1 MANNI
6 TSRPSPH
13 PLTSLILSNHKIGIL
28 PTRPRQKIPRVL
40 RSMEPNLNSRRN
52 SDIAE
57 QKRRIGPHAIRR
69 QRPGAED
76 DIRLDGPEVHQFRC

>member
-6 TSRPSPH
+6 TSRPGPH
-13 PLTSLILSNHKIGIL
+13 PLTSLILGNHKIGIL
-28 PTRPRQKIPRVL
+28 PTRSRQKIPRVL
-40 RSMEPNLNSRRN
+40 RSMEPNLNRRRN

-57 QKRRIGPHAIRR
+57 QKRRIGPYAIRR

-76 DIRLDGPEVHQFRC
+76 DVRLDGPKVH